1 VRAFDSRI
9 DNSPRQGFSQLA
21 LLARLEILRGARDS
35 LADPEIRAEY
45 NQGLAEDEEDTLI
58 LDVPLSKVRIVSF
71 IGRVSL
77 NCGVVQLCFC
87 LRQGGIFFF
96 AIIFWL

>member
-1 VRAFDSRI
+1 MRAFDSRI

-58 LDVPLSKVRIVSF
+58 LDVPLSKVRIACF
-71 IGRVSL
+71 IDRVFL
-77 NCGVVQLCFC
+77 NCRVVQLCFC
-87 LRQGGIFFF
+87 LH
-96 AIIFWL
+96 